1 MTQEMFEDFVQV
13 LKKRNTILLVLVIV
27 LSVALA
33 GMTIFAF
40 SEFEIVVEEEETT
53 DCNIEQTVTADNGD
67 CIITTQGDTVIK
79 VEDKDGKK
87 SEKKTLIICA
97 TVLLCVLLILAG
109 VKYGIS
115 KAKNKNYNQKTKT
128 NNDKEA

>member
-1 MTQEMFEDFVQV
+1 M
-13 LKKRNTILLVLVIV
+13 
-27 LSVALA
+27 
-33 GMTIFAF
+33 FAF

-79 VEDKDGKK
+79 VGDKDGKN
-87 SEKKTLIICA
+87 SEKKTLIICV
-97 TVLLCVLLILAG
+97 TVLLCVLLVLAG
-109 VKYGIS
+109 VTYGIS
-115 KAKNKNYNQKTKT
+115 KKKNKNYNQKAET

>member
-1 MTQEMFEDFVQV
+1 MTQEMFEDFIKV
-13 LKKRNTILLVLVIV
+13 LKKRNTILLVLVII
-27 LSVALA
+27 LSVALV
-33 GMTIFAF
+33 GMTVFAF

-67 CIITTQGDTVIK
+67 CIISTQGDTIIK
-79 VEDKDGKK
+79 VGDGDNKN
-87 SEKKTLIICA
+87 SEKKTLIICII
-97 TVLLCVLLILAG
+97 VLLCVLLVFAG

-115 KAKNKNYNQKTKT
+115 KAKNKNYNQKEKT

>member
-1 MTQEMFEDFVQV
+1 MTQEMFEDFIKV

-27 LSVALA
+27 LSVALV
-33 GMTIFAF
+33 GMTVFAF

-67 CIITTQGDTVIK
+67 CIISTQGDTIIK
-79 VEDKDGKK
+79 VGDGDNKK
-87 SEKKTLIICA
+87 REKKTLIICII
-97 TVLLCVLLILAG
+97 VLLCVLLVLAG

-115 KAKNKNYNQKTKT
+115 KAKNKNYNQKAET
-128 NNDKEA
+128 NNDKEE

>member
-109 VKYGIS
+109 VTYGIS